1 MESSVRVMD
10 RAFDIIELLSKENH
24 PMNLTEISKAT
35 GISKSTAY
43 RLLKAMNIRHYV
55 EKDNNGCYYIGI
67 KLIEIV
73 SYHINGLEL
82 QTESKPFLS
91 ELRSEL
97 NLTVHLGILEAH
109 EVKYIEK
116 LDLYPTTRLY
126 SQVGY
131 RSPAFCSSM
140 GKCLLA
146 SLSGDELDEA
156 LYNCT
161 FEEFTPNTITNMKDL
176 KKHLKKVRQQGW
188 AIDDEEYIMGHR
200 CVGATIFDYRGDAIA
215 SISASGHVAQMS
227 DEKLPIIIEH
237 VKEAASQ
244 ISRRMGYLEN

>member
-1 MESSVRVMD
+1 MESSIRVMD
-10 RAFDIIELLSKENH
+10 RAFDIIELLSKKNN
-24 PMNLTEISKAT
+24 PMNLTEISKTT

-43 RLLKAMNIRHYV
+43 RLLKAMNVRHYV
-55 EKDNNGCYYIGI
+55 EKDSNGCYYIGI
-67 KLIEIV
+67 KLIELV

-97 NLTVHLGILEAH
+97 NLTVHLGILQGN
-109 EVKYIEK
+109 EVIYVEK

-161 FEEFTPNTITNMKDL
+161 FEGFTKNTITNIKDL
-176 KKHLKKVRQQGW
+176 KNHLKKVRQQGW
-188 AIDDEEYIMGHR
+188 AMDDEEYIMGHR
-200 CVGATIFDYRGDAIA
+200 CIGATIFDYRGDAIA
-215 SISASGHVAQMS
+215 SISASGHVAQIS
-227 DEKLPIIIEH
+227 DEQLPNIISR
-237 VKEAASQ
+237 VKEAANQ
-244 ISRRMGYLEN
+244 ISKRMGYLEN